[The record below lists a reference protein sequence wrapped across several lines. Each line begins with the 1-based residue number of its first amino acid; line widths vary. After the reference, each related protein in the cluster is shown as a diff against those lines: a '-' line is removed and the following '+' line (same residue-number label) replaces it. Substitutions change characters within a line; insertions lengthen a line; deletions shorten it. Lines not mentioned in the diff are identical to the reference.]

1 MNKIVFV
8 LLIALSAAFSVKAQ
22 IRKSSLPDTNINAA
36 TSYVSFN
43 SIASKVN
50 SFQATVKKISG
61 TVAGKVYLQGT
72 IDGLAFI
79 NIDSLVLTDQS
90 INSKVFPVTSTIYN
104 SYRGQFTT
112 TGTQSS
118 YLILTVLRRP
128 DE

>member
-1 MNKIVFV
+1 MKKIFIV
-8 LLIALSAAFSVKAQ
+8 LLIGLITAFNVKAQ
-22 IRKSSLPDTNINAA
+22 IRKTSLADTNVNAA

-43 SIASKVN
+43 SIASKVK
-50 SFQATVKKISG
+50 SFQATVTKISG

-72 IDGLAFI
+72 VDGIAFI
-79 NIDSLVLTDQS
+79 NIDSLVLSDQT
-90 INSKVFPVTSTIYN
+90 INSKLFPVTSTIYN

-118 YLILTVLRRP
+118 ILLLTVLRRP